1 MGQSIWL
8 LYKKKEKVVGAPLEL
23 TTQTTVILL
32 RDKEGK
38 SEILLISF
46 RLVVVIDS
54 VYIRTVVTKPC
65 VQ

>member
-8 LYKKKEKVVGAPLEL
+8 LYKKKKKVVRAPLEL
-23 TTQTTVILL
+23 TAQATVILL

-46 RLVVVIDS
+46 RLVILIDS
-54 VYIRTVVTKPC
+54 VYIRTIVTKPC